1 MEYLARRDVGKI
13 YVATQI
19 NLNSII
25 LSERNLSTRC
35 MIQFIRNFQT
45 GTFPERFLVM
55 NLL

>member
-1 MEYLARRDVGKI
+1 MEYLAIRDVGKI

-45 GTFPERFLVM
+45 GTFPERDRK
-55 NLL
+55 